1 MKQIFHKQTELQTPF
16 DTKRASHNIYRE
28 QQLNKLEKKKTNYW
42 VQTQKDASA
51 CVCLKLKCASCSVYS
66 VV

>member
-1 MKQIFHKQTELQTPF
+1 MKQIFHKRSYKNPLTLKEEVTAFTENSNLI
-16 DTKRASHNIYRE
+16 SW
-28 QQLNKLEKKKTNYW
+28 KKKKNYW